1 MIFQIILILIALA
14 LLGAI
19 GFGAYLLLKSLMKK
33 QSSQTALPQFKS
45 KLTLK
50 LFAVAIVGLLSLIP
64 LGMIQDLSQDRE
76 SLYRQVVREIGHTW
90 GDAQTLAG
98 PVLVLPFRYEV
109 ISDNN
114 IDGKQHRS
122 RQVYSDELLILPKGM
137 TLDAGLQ
144 HEFRHRGIYQSLVY
158 LGQVKGRANFELP
171 KVNIPGLLGFDY
183 NQARLVFGVSANQ
196 AIETV
201 SHFNL
206 AGEQGIPSLM
216 SGTGLDNT
224 GGLSR
229 GFHRTIALD
238 PRQGEYQLT
247 FQLSL
252 RGSEGLEVLPLAEL
266 SQIDIHADWPHPSFQ
281 GYLPASRNLSTEG
294 FDANWQISH
303 LSRNFPQM
311 FRASDGRDL
320 TEISASVTLFEPVT
334 HYGKIERSLKYGI
347 LFILLTYIL
356 LLIFELGN
364 KSRLSA
370 VQYLMV
376 GGAMCLFYLLL
387 LSLSEHLLFLTA
399 YLVAAAVPLL
409 SIPLYVASASGSRR
423 QGAIV
428 AAMLASLYGVLY
440 SILQLEDY
448 ALLMGTGLLV
458 LIMMIL
464 MYLTRHQQIEE

>member
-229 GFHRTIALD
+229 NADQLRQIA
-238 PRQGEYQLT
+238 
-247 FQLSL
+247 
-252 RGSEGLEVLPLAEL
+252 
-266 SQIDIHADWPHPSFQ
+266 
-281 GYLPASRNLSTEG
+281 
-294 FDANWQISH
+294 
-303 LSRNFPQM
+303 
-311 FRASDGRDL
+311 
-320 TEISASVTLFEPVT
+320 
-334 HYGKIERSLKYGI
+334 
-347 LFILLTYIL
+347 
-356 LLIFELGN
+356 
-364 KSRLSA
+364 
-370 VQYLMV
+370 
-376 GGAMCLFYLLL
+376 
-387 LSLSEHLLFLTA
+387 
-399 YLVAAAVPLL
+399 
-409 SIPLYVASASGSRR
+409 
-423 QGAIV
+423 
-428 AAMLASLYGVLY
+428 
-440 SILQLEDY
+440 
-448 ALLMGTGLLV
+448 
-458 LIMMIL
+458 
-464 MYLTRHQQIEE
+464 

>member
-1 MIFQIILILIALA
+1 MAA
-14 LLGAI
+14 
-19 GFGAYLLLKSLMKK
+19 
-33 QSSQTALPQFKS
+33 SQL
-45 KLTLK
+45 
-50 LFAVAIVGLLSLIP
+50 
-64 LGMIQDLSQDRE
+64 
-76 SLYRQVVREIGHTW
+76 
-90 GDAQTLAG
+90 
-98 PVLVLPFRYEV
+98 
-109 ISDNN
+109 
-114 IDGKQHRS
+114 
-122 RQVYSDELLILPKGM
+122 
-137 TLDAGLQ
+137 
-144 HEFRHRGIYQSLVY
+144 
-158 LGQVKGRANFELP
+158 
-171 KVNIPGLLGFDY
+171 PGLP
-183 NQARLVFGVSANQ
+183 A
-196 AIETV
+196 
-201 SHFNL
+201 
-206 AGEQGIPSLM
+206 
-216 SGTGLDNT
+216 
-224 GGLSR
+224 
-229 GFHRTIALD
+229 
-238 PRQGEYQLT
+238 
-247 FQLSL
+247 
-252 RGSEGLEVLPLAEL
+252 
-266 SQIDIHADWPHPSFQ
+266 
-281 GYLPASRNLSTEG
+281 ASRNLSTEG

-303 LSRNFPQM
+303 LSRNFPQV

-458 LIMMIL
+458 LIMLVL